1 MRVVFLAAAGLGAG
15 LVLRQVLRQIDDLVS
30 APRRRFRSRHG
41 DVGVGPTYVSKTA
54 YGVVGGAKPPALR
67 DVPTLVAEMRDAF
80 ESGVTLPLEH
90 RRATLRAMHAA
101 FAENETAI
109 LAAVWEDL
117 RRPEGETLYYDFLLV
132 KTELERLLANLRRWT
147 APRRVRSFSLLT
159 FPSSQWIEREPRG
172 TCLVIGPFNYP
183 FALTAGVVAG
193 AVAAGNN
200 VILKPSA
207 DVPRSSALLFDLFKK
222 YVDPRVVSVI
232 GPGIPGDG
240 ADVVTELMRQKLDF
254 VFFTGSTR
262 VGSIIARKAAE
273 TLTPCAL
280 ELGGKNPVFV
290 DTTADLSL
298 AAKQCVWGRT
308 LNCGQQ
314 CIAPEYVLCHRSKL
328 EPFIEQLRRWT
339 QTLVPDPY
347 AEGAMGRLV
356 GWNARS
362 GGTNGG
368 ANGGARR
375 AAARVAALLA
385 PAREGKHG
393 ERVAVTRMIFDALKN
408 TYSTN
413 KYENTLR
420 DTVNRC

>member
-1 MRVVFLAAAGLGAG
+1 M
-15 LVLRQVLRQIDDLVS
+15 
-30 APRRRFRSRHG
+30 
-41 DVGVGPTYVSKTA
+41 
-54 YGVVGGAKPPALR
+54 
-67 DVPTLVAEMRDAF
+67 
-80 ESGVTLPLEH
+80 
-90 RRATLRAMHAA
+90 
-101 FAENETAI
+101 
-109 LAAVWEDL
+109 WEDL

-132 KTELERLLANLRRWT
+132 KTELERLLANLGRWT
-147 APRRVRSFSLLT
+147 APRRVRAFSLLT

-200 VILKPSA
+200 VILKPSN
-207 DVPRSSALLFDLFKK
+207 DVPRSSALLFELFKR

-240 ADVVTELMRQKLDF
+240 ADVVTDLLRQKLDF

-290 DTTADLSL
+290 DATADLSL
-298 AAKQCVWGRT
+298 AAKQCVWGRA

-314 CIAPEYVLCHRSKL
+314 CIAPEYVLCPRSKL
-328 EPFIEQLRRWT
+328 DAFVDNLRRWT
-339 QTLVPDPY
+339 QTLIPDPY

-356 GWNARS
+356 GWERRAGRRRRERRSARLRARRGS
-362 GGTNGG
+362 PR
-368 ANGGARR
+368 RR
-375 AAARVAALLA
+375 AAGSTARRWCAGAGWTPLAGWWSPRLWWCAA
-385 PAREGKHG
+385 G
-393 ERVAVTRMIFDALKN
+393 TRL
-408 TYSTN
+408 
-413 KYENTLR
+413 
-420 DTVNRC
+420 